1 MSDQKHIPQSLA
13 QKLVFTQ
20 SFEDMYNHIE
30 DLNGFI
36 DMLDMVIDDIDMMHK
51 PGKKARM
58 VHTAIRALKAEAARL
73 EPGIDALFAI
83 SKTPKSHET
92 ARGGLHNV

>member
-20 SFEDMYNHIE
+20 TFEDMYNHIE

-36 DMLDMVIDDIDMMHK
+36 DLLDMVIDDIDMMHK
-51 PGKKARM
+51 PGKKVRM

-73 EPGIDALFAI
+73 EPGIDALFTI
-83 SKTPKSHET
+83 SKTHSAAVTQKEMAH
-92 ARGGLHNV
+92 V

>member
-1 MSDQKHIPQSLA
+1 MSDQKHNPQSLA

-20 SFEDMYNHIE
+20 TFEDMYNQIE

-58 VHTAIRALKAEAARL
+58 VHTAIRALRVKADRL
-73 EPGIDALFAI
+73 EPGLDALFAI
-83 SKTPKSHET
+83 SRTHIAASPTQMEVAH
-92 ARGGLHNV
+92 V